1 MLTADELLAGSALTF
16 EVEVP
21 AELEARA
28 LWIFRA
34 VSVRAAPP
42 S

>member
-1 MLTADELLAGSALTF
+1 VGTATDAAGNLRAFLLVPSGRATSTAVEL
-16 EVEVP
+16 
-21 AELEARA
+21 
-28 LWIFRA
+28 RA